1 METAEIRRRF
11 LSFFEE
17 RGHGVVSSSS
27 LVPGNDPS
35 LLFTNAGMVQFK
47 SVFLGEE
54 SAPHRTAVTSQ
65 KCLRAGGKHNDL
77 EEVGRTA
84 RHHTFFEMLGNFS
97 FGDYFKRDAIRYAW
111 DFLTVELGMDPDR
124 LYATVHYTDDEAAEL
139 WHEVAGLERS
149 RIYRLGDKDNFWQ
162 MANTGPCGPC
172 SEVHYDLR
180 PKGER
185 GVDLPVDEFEE
196 KGERGEFLE
205 LWNLVFMQFNRDE
218 AGVQH
223 PLPAPSID
231 TGAGLERLAT
241 VLQRVD
247 SNYHIDL
254 FRPLL
259 ERAGEVV
266 GREYDPGAPEG
277 VSYRVLADHSR
288 AVAFLLADRVY
299 PSNEGRGYVLRR
311 ILRRG
316 VRHAWLLGRREPT
329 LVEVV
334 DAVIAAMGET
344 YPELVERAEHILS
357 VTRAEEERFLT
368 TIEGGMERF
377 EAIVSEGGRAQGGVI
392 GGEEAFRLYDTFGFP
407 LDLTQVMAREQGYSV
422 DVDGFEV
429 ALEEQRARSRGSL
442 RVTVSAG
449 VPTVSIN
456 LAASSSSS
464 DAEGSESRGWRYLD
478 EDAGQTFVGYDRR
491 GVSTEVIAVREGDA
505 EWGIQ
510 LRDNPFYVEAGGQ
523 ISDRGTVTGDGWQLA
538 VERVERVEGRTALLG
553 PLEGDPPP
561 VNAGPLPVH
570 AQVPEDVRHD
580 TERNHTATHLL
591 HAALRSVLGEHATQ
605 QGSLVAPD
613 RLRFDFAHSGP
624 MTAEEVEQV
633 ESFVNEAV
641 WRDYPVEAGES
652 TYDEAIAAG
661 AMALFGEKYGD
672 RVRTIAIPGISIE
685 LCGGTHLRH
694 TGEVGLFKVV
704 SEAGVAAG
712 VRRIEAVT
720 GPGALAYYRGVEAE
734 LAEVSGLLRTPVR
747 NAVRRTRQLID
758 EKKELERLLDEMSKA
773 GGGRETVVVA
783 SELTL
788 GDGDLFRA
796 AYRAV
801 RMRARRADEV
811 RSYGDEFLAAE
822 PSGVAVVA
830 AELPGGKQTLFSF
843 VGSALI
849 RRGIKADEVVR
860 GVAAVVGGRGGGR
873 PHMAQAGVADPSRL
887 DEALAAGE
895 AVVRDLSGR
904 GDKR

>member
-11 LSFFEE
+11 LRFFEE

-97 FGDYFKRDAIRYAW
+97 FGDYFKRHAIRYAW
-111 DFLTVELGMDPDR
+111 DFLTVELGIDADR
-124 LYATVHYTDDEAAEL
+124 LYATVHHTDDEAAEL

-149 RIYRLGDKDNFWQ
+149 RIHRLGDKDNFWQ
-162 MANTGPCGPC
+162 MADTGPCGPC

-180 PKGER
+180 PEGER

-205 LWNLVFMQFNRDE
+205 LWNLVFMQFNQDE
-218 AGVQH
+218 LGVRH

-231 TGAGLERLAT
+231 TGAGLERLAA
-241 VLQRVD
+241 VLQGVD

-266 GREYDPGAPEG
+266 GKPYDPDAPEG
-277 VSYRVLADHSR
+277 VSYRVLADHAR
-288 AVAFLLADRVY
+288 AVAFLLADGVY

-316 VRHAWLLGRREPT
+316 VRHAWLLGRREPA

-334 DAVIAAMGET
+334 GAVIGAMGGT
-344 YPELVERAEHILS
+344 HPELVERAEDIRS
-357 VTRAEEERFLT
+357 VTRREEERFLA

-377 EAIVSEGGRAQGGVI
+377 EALVGEGGGTRGGVI

-407 LDLTQVMAREQGYSV
+407 LDLTQVMARERGHAV
-422 DVDGFEV
+422 DVDGFEA
-429 ALEEQRARSRGSL
+429 ALERQRERSRGPLAARRLTLSADVAAGL
-442 RVTVSAG
+442 PAVSAD
-449 VPTVSIN
+449 
-456 LAASSSSS
+456 LAP
-464 DAEGSESRGWRYLD
+464 GWRRLD
-478 EDAGQTFVGYDRR
+478 EHAEQAFVGYDRR
-491 GVSTEVIAVREGDA
+491 GVSTEVVAVREGDL
-505 EWGIQ
+505 EWGVQ
-510 LRDNPFYVEAGGQ
+510 LRDNPFYAEAGGQ
-523 ISDRGTVTGDGWQLA
+523 VSDQGTVAGEGWRLV
-538 VERVERVEGRTALLG
+538 VERVERVEGRTALIG
-553 PLEGDPPP
+553 PLEGEPPP
-561 VNAGPLPVH
+561 LDAGPLPVR
-570 AQVPEDVRHD
+570 AQVPEGVRHNA
-580 TERNHTATHLL
+580 ERNHTATHLL

-624 MTAEEVEQV
+624 MTADEVERV
-633 ESFVNEAV
+633 ESFVNEAI
-641 WRDYPVEAGES
+641 WRDHPVEVGES

-672 RVRTIAIPGISIE
+672 RVRTITIPGVGIE

-694 TGEVGLFKVV
+694 TGEAGLFKVV

-712 VRRIEAVT
+712 VRRVEAVT
-720 GPGALAYYRGVEAE
+720 GPGALAHYRRLEAE
-734 LAEVSGLLRTPVR
+734 LAEVSGLLRTPVG

-758 EKKELERLLDEMSKA
+758 EKRDLERLLDEMGKA
-773 GGGRETVVVA
+773 GGARETVVMA
-783 SELTL
+783 RELTL
-788 GDGDLFRA
+788 GDGDPFRA

-801 RMRARRADEV
+801 RLRARRPDDV
-811 RSYGDEFLAAE
+811 RGYGDEFLAAE
-822 PSGVAVVA
+822 PRGVAVVA

-843 VGSALI
+843 VGAALI

-887 DEALAAGE
+887 DEALAAGA
-895 AVVRDLSGR
+895 AVVRELSGR
-904 GDKR
+904 GAIR

>member
-11 LSFFEE
+11 LGFFAE

-47 SVFLGEE
+47 GVFLGEE
-54 SAPHRTAVTSQ
+54 AAPHRTAVTSQ

-97 FGDYFKRDAIRYAW
+97 FGDYFKREAIRYAW
-111 DFLTVELGMDPDR
+111 DFLTVELGMEPDR
-124 LYATVHYTDDEAAEL
+124 LYATVHHTDDEAAGL
-139 WHEVAGLERS
+139 WHEVAGLDRS

-162 MANTGPCGPC
+162 MADTGPCGPC

-180 PKGER
+180 PEGEQ

-241 VLQRVD
+241 VLQGVD

-259 ERAGEVV
+259 ERAAEAVE
-266 GREYDPGAPEG
+266 RAYEPEAPEG

-288 AVAFLLADRVY
+288 AVAFLLADGVY

-329 LVEVV
+329 VVEVV

-357 VTRAEEERFLT
+357 ITRAEEERFLT

-377 EAIVSEGGRAQGGVI
+377 EAILAEGRGARGGAI
-392 GGEEAFRLYDTFGFP
+392 GGEDAFRLYDTFGFP
-407 LDLTQVMAREQGYSV
+407 LDLTEVMARERGYSV
-422 DVDGFEV
+422 DVEGFEK
-429 ALEEQRARSRGSL
+429 ALERQRERSRPAAAL
-442 RVTVSAG
+442 RGAARLGIPAARADPSRTL
-449 VPTVSIN
+449 PWRI
-456 LAASSSSS
+456 LA
-464 DAEGSESRGWRYLD
+464 
-478 EDAGQTFVGYDRR
+478 EDARQTFVGYDRR
-491 GVSTEVIAVREGDA
+491 GVATEVIAAREGDA
-505 EWGIQ
+505 EWGVQ
-510 LRDNPFYVEAGGQ
+510 LRENPFYVEAGGQ
-523 ISDRGTVTGDGWQLA
+523 ISDRGTVTGDGWQLT
-538 VERVERVEGRTALLG
+538 VERVERVEGRTALAGRLQ
-553 PLEGDPPP
+553 GDPPLLDE
-561 VNAGPLPVH
+561 GPLSVH

-624 MTAEEVEQV
+624 MAPEEIEQV
-633 ESFVNEAV
+633 ETFVNAAV
-641 WRDYPVEAGES
+641 WRDHPVEAGES

-661 AMALFGEKYGD
+661 AMALFGEKYGA
-672 RVRTIAIPGISIE
+672 RVRTITIPGVSIE

-720 GPGALAYYRGVEAE
+720 GPGALQHYQDIEAE
-734 LAEVSGLLRTPVR
+734 LEQVSDLLRTPVR
-747 NAVRRTRQLID
+747 NAVRRTQQLIE

-773 GGGRETVVVA
+773 GSGRETVVVA

-788 GDGDLFRA
+788 GDGDPFRA

-801 RMRARRADEV
+801 RLRARRADEV
-811 RSYGDEFLAAE
+811 RSYGDDFLAAE
-822 PSGVAVVA
+822 PGGVAVVA

-843 VGSALI
+843 VGAALI
-849 RRGIKADEVVR
+849 RRGIKADDVVR

-895 AVVRDLSGR
+895 GVVRELSVGGR
-904 GDKR
+904 GDTR

>member
-1 METAEIRRRF
+1 MDTAEIRRRF
-11 LSFFEE
+11 LGFFEE

-97 FGDYFKRDAIRYAW
+97 FGDYFKREAIRYAW

-139 WHEVAGLERS
+139 WHEVAGLARS

-162 MANTGPCGPC
+162 MADTGPCGPC

-180 PKGER
+180 PEGER
-185 GVDLPVDEFEE
+185 GVDLPVEEFEE

-218 AGVQH
+218 EGAQH

-241 VLQRVD
+241 VLQGVD

-259 ERAGEVV
+259 ERAGEVM
-266 GREYDPGAPEG
+266 GKAYDPEAPEG

-288 AVAFLLADRVY
+288 AVAFLLGDGVY

-334 DAVIAAMGET
+334 DAVISAMGEA
-344 YPELVERAEHILS
+344 YPGLVERADHIRAI
-357 VTRAEEERFLT
+357 TRGEEERFLT

-377 EAIVSEGGRAQGGVI
+377 ETIVSEGGRAPGGAI
-392 GGEEAFRLYDTFGFP
+392 GGEDAFRLYDTFGFP
-407 LDLTQVMAREQGYSV
+407 LDLTQVMARERGYSV
-422 DVDGFEV
+422 DVEGFEK
-429 ALEEQRARSRGSL
+429 ALERQRERSRGKLSGSARSPGVSGNLSL
-442 RVTVSAG
+442 TL
-449 VPTVSIN
+449 PWQHLTE
-456 LAASSSSS
+456 
-464 DAEGSESRGWRYLD
+464 DAE
-478 EDAGQTFVGYDRR
+478 QTFVGYDQR
-491 GVSTEVIAVREGDA
+491 GVSTEVIAVREGQGA
-505 EWGIQ
+505 GAWHMQ
-510 LRDNPFYVEAGGQ
+510 LRENPFYVEAGGQ
-523 ISDRGTVTGDGWQLA
+523 ISDRGTVTGDGWRLS
-538 VERVERVEGRTALLG
+538 VERVERVEGRTALIG

-561 VNAGPLPVH
+561 LDSGPLSVL

-624 MTAEEVEQV
+624 MAAEEIEGV

-641 WRDYPVEAGES
+641 WRDYPVEVGES

-672 RVRTIAIPGISIE
+672 RVRTITIPGVGTE

-704 SEAGVAAG
+704 SEGGVAAG

-720 GPGALAYYRGVEAE
+720 GPGALRHYQSIEAE
-734 LAEVSGLLRTPVR
+734 LEEVSGLLRTPTR
-747 NAVRRTRQLID
+747 NAARRIRQLID
-758 EKKELERLLDEMSKA
+758 EKKELERLLDEMSRT

-788 GDGDLFRA
+788 GDGDPFRA

-843 VGSALI
+843 VGAALI

-873 PHMAQAGVADPSRL
+873 PHMAQAGVADPGRL

-895 AVVRDLSGR
+895 AVVRELSGR
-904 GDKR
+904 GNPR